1 MSGSTIKDE
10 MAVLYASSLR
20 DLVKQ
25 VNAINTKTNGS
36 ILKEDIVTITK
47 DDDGIYFL
55 IYYR

>member
-1 MSGSTIKDE
+1 MDTVIKKE

-20 DLVKQ
+20 DLVKS
-25 VNAINTKTNGS
+25 VNAINRTSKEQ

-55 IYYR
+55 VYYK